1 MNIALQEIPVE
12 ERIKM
17 VENLWDSIAA
27 DKNVLVLTVEQRVE
41 LDQRLNA
48 YEVDGNSGRLVSE
61 VVAGIRCRL

>member
-61 VVAGIRCRL
+61 VVAGIRRRL